1 MAQAARFT
9 PDWDRI
15 DTVLVDMDGTLLD
28 LAFDNFFW
36 LELVP
41 QRYASLHGLSVAAAQ
56 AALTSRFAARVGTLA
71 WYCLDHWTRDLG
83 MDLKA
88 LKREHREHIRFL
100 PGAPEFLAAVRRRGK
115 RVCIVTNAHRDT
127 FEVKA
132 EHTGIDRLVDAVVC
146 SHDFAAPK
154 ESAEFWRALERHEPF
169 DRGRTLLLEDSVA
182 VLAAARSHGVQ
193 HTVAIRQP
201 DSRQPL
207 RSIDDYAAVDG
218 VAELV

>member
-1 MAQAARFT
+1 MAQAASFT

-41 QRYASLHGLSVAAAQ
+41 QRYAGLHGLSIAAAQ
-56 AALTSRFAARVGTLA
+56 AELAPRFAAKTGTLA
-71 WYCLDHWTRDLG
+71 WYCLDHWTIDLG

-88 LKREHREHIRFL
+88 LKREHRQHIRFL
-100 PGAPEFLAAVRRRGK
+100 PRAPEFLAAVRGRGK
-115 RVCIVTNAHRDT
+115 RLCIVTNAHRDT

-132 EHTGIDRLVDAVVC
+132 EHTGIDRLVDGVVC

-154 ESAEFWRALERHEPF
+154 ENSAFWQALERHEPF
-169 DRGRTLLLEDSVA
+169 DRGRTLLIEDSLH
-182 VLAAARSHGVQ
+182 VLAAASTHGVR
-193 HTVAIRQP
+193 HTVAIRRP
-201 DSRQPL
+201 DSRQPP
-207 RSIDDYAAVDG
+207 RAMDGYAAVDG
-218 VAELV
+218 VADLL

>member
-1 MAQAARFT
+1 MAQAARHAV
-9 PDWDRI
+9 DWDGI

-41 QRYASLHGLSVAAAQ
+41 QRFASLNGLTLDAAREHLSPRFDAAA
-56 AALTSRFAARVGTLA
+56 GTLS

-88 LKREHREHIRFL
+88 LKRLHRHLIRFL
-100 PGAPEFLAAVRRRGK
+100 PGAPEFLAAVRGRGK
-115 RVCIVTNAHRDT
+115 RLHIVTNAHRDT
-127 FEVKA
+127 YEVKA
-132 EHTGIDRLVDAVVC
+132 EQTGIDRLVDAVTC

-154 ESAEFWRALERHEPF
+154 ESTAFWRSLERHDPF
-169 DRGRTLLLEDSVA
+169 DRKRTLLIEDSVA
-182 VLAAARSHGVQ
+182 VLAAARNHGLV
-193 HTVAIRQP
+193 HTVAIRRP
-201 DSRQPL
+201 DSRLPA
-207 RSIDDYAAVDG
+207 RPITDFAAVDG